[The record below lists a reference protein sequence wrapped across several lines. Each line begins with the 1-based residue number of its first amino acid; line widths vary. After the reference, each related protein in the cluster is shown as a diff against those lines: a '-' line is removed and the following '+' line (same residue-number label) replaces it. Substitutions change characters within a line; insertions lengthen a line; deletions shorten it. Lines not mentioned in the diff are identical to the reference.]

1 MVRCA
6 GTKRN
11 GEACTVTVEPPE
23 THCWWHS
30 PAYSEERRR
39 AASKGGK
46 AKANP
51 LMRELHGLLADLT
64 ERVVAGTLPAYRGA
78 VAAQLVNTRL
88 RAVEVERKVKETED
102 LLERLDALERS
113 RGGGRGAAGWGG

>member
-1 MVRCA
+1 MVRCS

-30 PAYSEERRR
+30 PAYLEERRR

-51 LMRELHGLLADLT
+51 LMRQLHDLLADLT
-64 ERVVAGTLPAYRGA
+64 EQVVAGTLPAYRGA

-88 RAVEVERKVKETED
+88 RAVEVERKVKEQEE
-102 LLERLDALERS
+102 LIERLERLERN
-113 RGGGRGAAGWGG
+113 RGGGGAGRWAN

>member
-11 GEACTVTVEPPE
+11 GEACSVTVEPPD
-23 THCWWHS
+23 TYCWWHDPS
-30 PAYSEERRR
+30 YSEERRR

-51 LMRELHGLLADLT
+51 LTRELHRRLDTLAEDVANGDL
-64 ERVVAGTLPAYRGA
+64 APYRAA
-78 VAAQLVNTRL
+78 VIVQALNARIRL
-88 RAVEVERKVKETED
+88 VEVERRVEEQQD
-102 LLERLDALERS
+102 LLARLDALERS
-113 RGGGRGAAGWGG
+113 RGGVRPWGA

>member
-11 GEACTVTVEPPE
+11 GEACTVTVEPPD

-46 AKANP
+46 AKASP
-51 LMRELHGLLADLT
+51 LTRELHRQLETLAEDVAKGDLAPYRAAVIVQALNARIRLLET
-64 ERVVAGTLPAYRGA
+64 ERRITE
-78 VAAQLVNTRL
+78 Q
-88 RAVEVERKVKETED
+88 ED
-102 LLERLDALERS
+102 LLARLEELERIRS
-113 RGGGRGAAGWGG
+113 GGRPPWAG

>member
-39 AASKGGK
+39 AASKGGR
-46 AKANP
+46 AKASP
-51 LMRELHGLLADLT
+51 LTRELHRQLETLAQDVASGDLAPYRAAVIVQAVNARIRLLET
-64 ERVVAGTLPAYRGA
+64 ERRITE
-78 VAAQLVNTRL
+78 Q
-88 RAVEVERKVKETED
+88 ED
-102 LLERLDALERS
+102 LLARLEQLERIRSGS
-113 RGGGRGAAGWGG
+113 RSWAG

>member
-1 MVRCA
+1 MMVRCA

-11 GEACTVTVEPPE
+11 DEACTVTVEPPD

-46 AKANP
+46 AKASP
-51 LMRELHGLLADLT
+51 LTRELHGQLETLA
-64 ERVVAGTLPAYRGA
+64 EEVA
-78 VAAQLVNTRL
+78 
-88 RAVEVERKVKETED
+88 
-102 LLERLDALERS
+102 
-113 RGGGRGAAGWGG
+113 

>member
-11 GEACTVTVEPPE
+11 GEACTVTVEPPD

-46 AKANP
+46 AKASPP
-51 LMRELHGLLADLT
+51 LTRELHRQLETLAEDVAKGDLAPYRAAVIVQALNTRIRLLET
-64 ERVVAGTLPAYRGA
+64 ERRITE
-78 VAAQLVNTRL
+78 Q
-88 RAVEVERKVKETED
+88 ED
-102 LLERLDALERS
+102 LLARLEELERIRSGS
-113 RGGGRGAAGWGG
+113 RSWGA